1 MNLLKISI
9 GKKLFISSLISVASI
24 LLLIFISIFFF
35 GKIKDVGKI
44 KETALNYEIKV
55 KTVSI
60 EFSKYLETG
69 EKAHYD
75 TVKTLFIKIQ
85 STDSTIGKLY
95 RFFKQ
100 GDSVDQ
106 AIEKLIKTSSDPEA
120 LKKAAT
126 LVSSLMGTELAE
138 KLSQAGDA
146 ESKLTSQWM
155 ELIDQYVLTEDVQAK
170 KQLITQIRA
179 MEDAI
184 PDSLGAFHEIMV
196 EVADY
201 FASKIRRVF
210 IIIGSAALILI
221 CVLAFFITRSIT
233 HPLNLTVAFVK
244 NISNGNLHEQLEI
257 QSKDELGH
265 MVENMNTM
273 NSRLREMI
281 TEVKN
286 GIDQINTSATDLTAL
301 SDQVSGSAGL
311 NAEKATK
318 VSGASKKMSSNMA
331 AVAGNMESSSSNI
344 HSVVTAVEE
353 MTATI
358 NEIAKNTEQAKM
370 ISDRAVDQ
378 SKIARE
384 QMATL
389 GQVAAAIGKITETIS
404 DISEQTNLLSLN
416 ATIEAAR
423 AGEAGK
429 GFAVVANE
437 IKELAKQT
445 AVATLDIKQQIEE
458 VQSATHS
465 SVDKIEQIS
474 KIVVEVSQ
482 TTTTIATAIEEQSI
496 ATREIAQ
503 NIATVSQGIT
513 NSKDNVAQSSQ
524 AAGEITSS
532 ILEVHQSTDDMKNS
546 STQLK
551 QSALG
556 LSSLAETLKQMIGRF
571 TV

>member
-1 MNLLKISI
+1 MNLLNISI
-9 GKKLFISSLISVASI
+9 GKKLFISSLISVVSI
-24 LLLIFISIFFF
+24 ILLIFVSIFFF
-35 GKIKDVGKI
+35 GKIKDIGKI
-44 KETALNYEIKV
+44 EALALNHEIRI
-55 KTVSI
+55 KTVSF
-60 EFSKYLETG
+60 EFSKYAETG
-69 EKAHYD
+69 DEKHYEAI
-75 TVKTLFIKIQ
+75 KELFIKLK
-85 STDSTIGKLY
+85 STSSTIGKLY
-95 RFFKQ
+95 QFFKQ

-106 AIEKLIKTSSDPEA
+106 AIEKLIKKTNDPEA
-120 LKKAAT
+120 MKKAAT
-126 LVSSLMGTELAE
+126 LVNSLMGTELAE
-138 KLSQAGDA
+138 KLFTASDNTDQ
-146 ESKLTSQWM
+146 LTSEWM
-155 ELIDQYVLTEDVQAK
+155 VSIDQYANLKDTEAK
-170 KQLITQIRA
+170 KQAFAQIRSI
-179 MEDAI
+179 EDKM
-184 PDSLGAFHEIMV
+184 PGLLESFDGVMGEI
-196 EVADY
+196 ADY
-201 FASKIRRVF
+201 FDIKIRRVF
-210 IIIGSAALILI
+210 IIIGSVAVILI
-221 CVLAFFITRSIT
+221 SVLTYFIVRSIT
-233 HPLNLTVAFVK
+233 YPLKRTVNFVQE
-244 NISNGNLHEQLEI
+244 ISNGNLQNSLVI
-257 QSKDELGH
+257 KNKDELGY
-265 MVENMNTM
+265 MAENMNTM
-273 NSRLREMI
+273 NSRLRDMI
-281 TEVKN
+281 KEVKN
-286 GIDQINTSATDLTAL
+286 GIDQITTSATDLTTL
-301 SDQVSGSAGL
+301 SDQVSGAAGL

-318 VSGASKKMSSNMA
+318 VSGASEKMSSNMA

-358 NEIAKNTEQAKM
+358 NEISKNTEQAKM
-370 ISDRAVDQ
+370 ISDKAVDQ

-384 QMATL
+384 QMAKL

-416 ATIEAAR
+416 ATIETAR

-465 SVDKIEQIS
+465 SVEKIEQIS

-513 NSKDNVAQSSQ
+513 NSKDNVTQSSQ
-524 AAGEITSS
+524 SAGEITSS

-556 LSSLAETLKQMIGRF
+556 LSTLAGTLKQMIGRF